1 MSCGLF
7 ALMRGDCLLK
17 CGDLHRQARRGTGLA
32 ADARRTFVKGEH
44 MRGRHLA
51 VSITAAAVMGAFGT
65 AFAQSSPT
73 DQSAQPSQPST
84 SASGGINV
92 NPNVGVDANVGISN
106 SDVNAGVS
114 ANQSAAGGTAPSTSS
129 ATSPSTTGSTS
140 STPS

>member
-1 MSCGLF
+1 MSCGPF

-44 MRGRHLA
+44 MRVRHLA
-51 VSITAAAVMGAFGT
+51 VSITAAAVMGASGR
-65 AFAQSSPT
+65 AFAQNSST

-92 NPNVGVDANVGISN
+92 NPNVGGDANVGISN

-114 ANQSAAGGTAPSTSS
+114 ANQSATTPTTTPPSTMDQGAQTSQSS
-129 ATSPSTTGSTS
+129 G
-140 STPS
+140 

>member
-1 MSCGLF
+1 MSCGFF

-32 ADARRTFVKGEH
+32 ADARRTFAKGKH
-44 MRGRHLA
+44 MRVRHLA

-65 AFAQSSPT
+65 AFAQSST

-84 SASGGINV
+84 STSGGINV
-92 NPNVGVDANVGISN
+92 SPNVGVDANVGISN

-114 ANQSAAGGTAPSTSS
+114 ANQSTTTTNPS
-129 ATSPSTTGSTS
+129 
-140 STPS
+140 